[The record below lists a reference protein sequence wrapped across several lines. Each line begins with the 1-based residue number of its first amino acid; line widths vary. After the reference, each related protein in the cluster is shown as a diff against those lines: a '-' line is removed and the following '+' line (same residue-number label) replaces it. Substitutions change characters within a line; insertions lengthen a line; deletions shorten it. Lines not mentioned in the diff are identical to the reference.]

1 MSNNYEWVIETLDC
15 YPTYESQTNLVFVA
29 HWRCNATSTE
39 THTVNGQTVPYTAS
53 IYSTC
58 PVTYIAGSPF
68 TPYAQLT
75 QQQVLGWIW
84 ESGVSETGTQTALDT
99 MIANQ
104 INPPVVS
111 PALPWATQ
119 GA

>member
-1 MSNNYEWVIETLDC
+1 MANTYTWIVEAMDC
-15 YPTYESQTNLVFVA
+15 YPTYESQTDVVFTV
-29 HWRCNATSTE
+29 HWRCNATSDQ
-39 THTVNGQTVPYTAS
+39 THVVNGQTVPYTAT
-53 IYSTC
+53 IYSTQA
-58 PVTYIAGSPF
+58 VTYTAGSPY
-68 TPYAQLT
+68 TPYSQLT
-75 QQQVLGWIW
+75 QQEVLGWIW
-84 ESGVSETGTQTALDT
+84 ASGVSESGTQTALDT

>member
-58 PVTYIAGSPF
+58 PVTYVSGSPF

-84 ESGVSETGTQTALDT
+84 GSGVSESGTQTALDT

>member
-39 THTVNGQTVPYTAS
+39 THTVNGQTVPYTAT

-58 PVTYIAGSPF
+58 PVTYVAGSPF

-84 ESGVSETGTQTALDT
+84 ESGVSESGTQTALDN

-104 INPPVVS
+104 INPTVVT
-111 PALPWATQ
+111 PALPW
-119 GA
+119 GN

>member
-1 MSNNYEWVIETLDC
+1 MSNTYVWSVTAMDA
-15 YPTYESQTNLVFVA
+15 YPTSPQPDCVFNV
-29 HWRCNATSTE
+29 HWQCVATSDQTYE
-39 THTVNGQTVPYTAS
+39 VNGQTIPYTAR
-53 IYSTC
+53 IYSTQG
-58 PVTYIAGSPF
+58 VTYNPSEQYI
-68 TPYAQLT
+68 PYQNLT
-75 QQQVLGWIW
+75 QAEVLSWIW

-111 PALPWATQ
+111 PALPWVTQ